1 MSKNFT
7 VLKGKVIRD
16 PIHGDI
22 FFPDKYLAIIDTPE
36 FQRLRRIHQLSVAY
50 LVFPGADHSRFSHSI
65 GTYYIMQKIIDH
77 INPIMKSINY
87 EVKERDINLALAAA
101 LLHDIGHGPFSHAF
115 EKAINN
121 VKDHEQWG
129 IAMILDEESNINKV
143 LKVNFDEKFPE
154 DLADII
160 RKERTVKQ
168 VGDKHKSNVNEK
180 KIDLFFILSG
190 LISSQLDADRMDYLL
205 RDAKYTGVKSCNI
218 DIERLIGSI
227 TLTVY
232 RNEYY
237 VCFIDKYL
245 SDIESYL
252 FTRYQMH
259 KDIYLIPC
267 K

>member
-1 MSKNFT
+1 
-7 VLKGKVIRD
+7 
-16 PIHGDI
+16 
-22 FFPDKYLAIIDTPE
+22 
-36 FQRLRRIHQLSVAY
+36 
-50 LVFPGADHSRFSHSI
+50 
-65 GTYYIMQKIIDH
+65 MQKIIDH

-180 KIDLFFILSG
+180 IDLFL
-190 LISSQLDADRMDYLL
+190 Y
-205 RDAKYTGVKSCNI
+205 
-218 DIERLIGSI
+218 
-227 TLTVY
+227 Y
-232 RNEYY
+232 R
-237 VCFIDKYL
+237 V
-245 SDIESYL
+245 
-252 FTRYQMH
+252 
-259 KDIYLIPC
+259 
-267 K
+267 